1 MKKVGFTTTIPVE
14 IILASSNNTPVD
26 LNNIFITDK
35 YPHRFVDFAEQEGL
49 PRNTCSWIKGIYTS
63 VVQNNVDKVVA
74 VTGGDCSN
82 NHALTEIFRA
92 RGIDVTTFNYPYEG
106 RDQYRLLRKEIER
119 LADEL
124 GTDFKNVQKFQ
135 DKLHNIRS
143 KLKKLDRLTIE
154 NKVSGFENHIWLV
167 SSTDF
172 NGDYIK
178 FEKELDSFLEEALK
192 RKRSESKLR
201 LGFIG
206 VPPIFTDLYE
216 FLENNDVHIAF
227 NEVQRQFSII
237 SQKEDIVDKY
247 LDYTYP
253 YDISFRINDIEREI
267 KRRNLD
273 GVIHYVQ
280 SFCYRQL
287 QDLVLKQKLD
297 VPVIT
302 IEGNEP
308 GGVDARTKI
317 RLESFI
323 EMLEERKK

>member
-14 IILASSNNTPVD
+14 IIFAANLIPVD
-26 LNNIFITDK
+26 LNNIFITDNN
-35 YPHRFVDFAEQEGL
+35 PHTFIDFAEQEGL
-49 PRNTCSWIKGIYTS
+49 PRNTCNWIKGIYTS
-63 VVQNNVDKVVA
+63 VMQNSVDKVIS

-92 RGIDVTTFNYPYEG
+92 EGIDVITFNYPYENKS
-106 RDQYRLLRKEIER
+106 RYVSLKSEMSLL
-119 LADEL
+119 AAEL
-124 GTDFKNVQKFQ
+124 GTDLDTVQKFQ
-135 DKLHNIRS
+135 ENLQGVRS
-143 KLKKLDRLTIE
+143 KLKRLDELTVE
-154 NKVSGFENHIWLV
+154 NKVSGFENHLWLV

-172 NGDYIK
+172 NGDYLSFEDNLIAFLDEAQRREEIK
-178 FEKELDSFLEEALK
+178 NN
-192 RKRSESKLR
+192 LR
-201 LGFIG
+201 IGFVG

-216 FLENNDVHIAF
+216 FLENKGVHIAF

-237 SQKEDIVDKY
+237 SEKRDIVEKY

-253 YDISFRINDIEREI
+253 YDISCRIEDINREI
-267 KRRNLD
+267 KKRKLD
-273 GVIHYVQ
+273 GIIHYVQ

-287 QDLVLKQKLD
+287 QDLIIKREIE

>member
-14 IILASSNNTPVD
+14 IIFASNHLPVD
-26 LNNIFITDK
+26 LNNIFITDDN
-35 YPHRFVDFAEQEGL
+35 PHTFIDFAEQEGL
-49 PRNTCSWIKGIYTS
+49 PRNTCNWIKGIYTS
-63 VVQNNVDKVVA
+63 VMQNSVDKVIS

-82 NHALTEIFRA
+82 NHALTEIFRSE
-92 RGIDVTTFNYPYEG
+92 GVDVTTFSYPYEDG
-106 RDQYRLLRKEIER
+106 RRYIFLKDEMNR
-119 LADEL
+119 LATEL
-124 GTDFKNVQKFQ
+124 GTDLDAVQKFQ
-135 DKLHNIRS
+135 ENLQTVRS
-143 KLKKLDRLTIE
+143 KLRKLDELTVD
-154 NKVSGFENHIWLV
+154 NKVSGFENHLWLV

-172 NGDYIK
+172 NGDCVSFEDNLDAFLDEAERRERIK
-178 FEKELDSFLEEALK
+178 SN
-192 RKRSESKLR
+192 LR
-201 LGFIG
+201 IGFIG

-216 FLENNDVHIAF
+216 FLEYKGVHVAF

-237 SQKEDIVDKY
+237 SEKSDIVEKY

-253 YDISFRINDIEREI
+253 YDISGRIEDINREI
-267 KRRNLD
+267 KERNLD
-273 GVIHYVQ
+273 GIIHYVQ

-287 QDLVLKQKLD
+287 QDLIIKREVE